1 VSTKQAEHNDRL
13 AREKAAILMIS
24 LGKEQSAKIFKQL
37 SEEEIETL
45 TLDIAN
51 MRKIDQS
58 TQAAVLKEFME
69 SYQAQDY
76 LLDGGID
83 YAREILNQSIGQQKA
98 YEMIGKLTSNLQVR
112 PFEFA
117 RRLDASTLF
126 NIIQHEQPQTIALI
140 LSYLSSRQSA
150 QILSSLPQAIQADIV
165 TRISKMGKTSPEH
178 IREIE
183 RVLERRLTSIG
194 VSDFD
199 QIGGINTTVEIL
211 NAVDRGT
218 EKHILETLNQQDN
231 ALVEEIKSKMF
242 VFEDIIKLDRVAAQR
257 VLKEIGNDVLVLAL
271 KGVKSTVSDFIFE
284 NMSKRMQEMIREEI
298 SLKGPVRVKDVE
310 EAQQKIVLV
319 IRQLEEAG
327 EISILRG
334 KEEELVGYDTQ
345 IRPDQCQLRQA
356 SGPGLAADWH
366 GSAKPDDNQ

>member
-1 VSTKQAEHNDRL
+1 MSSITAERNDRL

-37 SEEEIETL
+37 NEEEIETL

-51 MRKIDQS
+51 MRKIDQP
-58 TQAAVLKEFME
+58 TQAAVLKEFVE
-69 SYQAQDY
+69 SYQAQNY

-126 NIIQHEQPQTIALI
+126 NIIQYEQPQTIALI

-150 QILSSLPQAIQADIV
+150 QILSTLPQTIQADIV

-183 RVLERRLTSIG
+183 RVLERRLASIG
-194 VSDFD
+194 VSDYD

-211 NAVDRGT
+211 NAVDRST
-218 EKHILETLNQQDN
+218 EKHILETLNTQDN

-242 VFEDIIKLDRVAAQR
+242 VFEDIIKLDRVAVQR
-257 VLKEIGNDVLVLAL
+257 VLKDIGNDVLVMAL
-271 KGVKSTVSDFIFE
+271 KGVKTTVSDFIFE

-298 SLKGPVRVKDVE
+298 SLKGPVRVRDVE

-334 KEEELVGYDTQ
+334 KEEELVG
-345 IRPDQCQLRQA
+345 
-356 SGPGLAADWH
+356 
-366 GSAKPDDNQ
+366 